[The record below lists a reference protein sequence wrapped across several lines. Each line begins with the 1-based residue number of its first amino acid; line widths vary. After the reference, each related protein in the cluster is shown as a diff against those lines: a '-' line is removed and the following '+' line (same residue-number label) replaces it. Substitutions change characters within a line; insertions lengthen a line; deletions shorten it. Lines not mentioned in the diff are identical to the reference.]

1 MKTARE
7 HITICPRCAGTGRYD
22 RGACFECAP
31 YGAFGFVRRATK
43 RGRPVFVTAI
53 RSEAEGRIPWV
64 TIYGN
69 ATPAQALEITRQ
81 VQAVNGTP
89 KHITESLQA
98 AT

>member
-31 YGAFGFVRRATK
+31 FGAFGFVRRATK
-43 RGRPVFVTAI
+43 RGRPVFVSAI
-53 RSEAEGRIPWV
+53 RTEAEGRIPWV

-69 ATPAQALEITRQ
+69 ATTEQALEITRR
-81 VQAVNGTP
+81 VQAVNGVP
-89 KHITESLQA
+89 ASITATLQA
-98 AT
+98 VT